1 MRKKTI
7 SKILE
12 LFTGFRKDLEIK
24 PPVNVMYDE
33 IRMMRFK
40 IRPLQGD
47 ITLLNLKNERLI
59 ETLWQLGKL
68 DDFFQ
73 REFKRLSNPQQEIFF
88 NFFEELHSKLQH
100 DLNYVSLRAG
110 RVSPPIPSVF
120 EMEITKERKETKK
133 FN

>member
-7 SKILE
+7 SKVLE
-12 LFTGFRKDLEIK
+12 LFTGFRKDLEVK
-24 PPVNVMYDE
+24 PSIDVMYEE

-47 ITLLNLKNERLI
+47 VTMINLKNERLI

-73 REFKRLSNPQQEIFF
+73 REFKKLSNTQQEIFF
-88 NFFEELHSKLQH
+88 NFFNELHIKLQR
-100 DLNYVSLRAG
+100 DLNRVSLRSGKVAP
-110 RVSPPIPSVF
+110 SIPSVF
-120 EMEITKERKETKK
+120 EMEITKERKEAKK